1 MANSVDPQDDSDK
14 SATEN
19 ESRSEPS
26 ALKGCDVVSVAK
38 VPWVQGAGTAGE
50 PPVAELDSMLFDG
63 DLDQVPFADV
73 DLNSTE
79 FVEQVIPS
87 ADRSN
92 SRSTSQKSSG
102 NTLESRPPASPHRT
116 GPPPIRSR
124 QLVLIGA
131 GATHLQILRWWQ
143 LNPIRRVNLTLVS
156 AFDHV
161 VHPGMLPGTLAGL
174 YRPEETRIDLM
185 KFCQQCGVRLIVDRA
200 NSLDPNTREI
210 EFAHQPM
217 LRFDLASINIG
228 SVPSAEPLWQS
239 HRMMISTKPS
249 STFLDRF
256 RARFQELVDQW
267 NRAPGPEMLQVAVVG
282 AGVNGVEL
290 AFSLEQCR
298 FDLELPI
305 DVRVIDG
312 NSEILPSFSRAT
324 VRRVKRL
331 FKKRGIETSLGSRVV
346 DVDDSGPSTLV
357 LENGQMIRADLVVW
371 ATDAAPPMS
380 LAGFRLSKSAQ
391 GFLKTRPTFQSIDE
405 VPVFIVG
412 DVADFAGQTISNAET
427 SAVRRASAL
436 HENLV
441 RWFDDQPLAE
451 YRPKKSAMTILGCG
465 DQTAILSY
473 HGFCFYGGWVW
484 WLKDTIDR
492 RWIRQFQV
500 S

>member
-1 MANSVDPQDDSDK
+1 
-14 SATEN
+14 
-19 ESRSEPS
+19 
-26 ALKGCDVVSVAK
+26 
-38 VPWVQGAGTAGE
+38 
-50 PPVAELDSMLFDG
+50 MLIDG

-73 DLNSTE
+73 DLNSAE

-87 ADRSN
+87 ADRPNARSN
-92 SRSTSQKSSG
+92 SPPSPR
-102 NTLESRPPASPHRT
+102 NTLESQAPALPRRIA
-116 GPPPIRSR
+116 PPPVRSR

-131 GATHLQILRWWQ
+131 GETHLQIVKWWR
-143 LNPIRRVNLTLVS
+143 LNPIRRVQLTLVS
-156 AFDHV
+156 AYDHV
-161 VHPGMLPGTLAGL
+161 VHPGMVPGTLAGL
-174 YRPEETRIDLM
+174 YRPEETRIDLA
-185 KFCQQCGVRLIVDRA
+185 KLCQQCGVRLIVDRA
-200 NSLDPNTREI
+200 NSLDPLTREI
-210 EFAHQPM
+210 EFAHQPL

-228 SVPSAEPLWQS
+228 SVPTAEPLWQS
-239 HRMMISTKPS
+239 HRMMISVKPT

-282 AGVNGVEL
+282 AGANGVEL

-312 NSEILPSFSRAT
+312 NSEILPRFSRAT

-331 FKKRGIETSLGSRVV
+331 FKKRGIETSLGARVV

-380 LAGFRLSKSAQ
+380 LTGFRLPKSTR
-391 GFLKTRPTFQSIDE
+391 GFLKARPTFQSTAE
-405 VPVFIVG
+405 VPVFVVG
-412 DVADFAGQTISNAET
+412 DVADFSGQILPTGEAS
-427 SAVRRASAL
+427 VVQRASAL
-436 HENLV
+436 QENLV

-451 YRPKKSAMTILGCG
+451 YRPRKLSMSILGCG
-465 DQTAILSY
+465 DRTAILSY

-484 WLKDTIDR
+484 WLKDLIDR
-492 RWIRQFQV
+492 RWVRQFHV

>member
-1 MANSVDPQDDSDK
+1 MANSVDPRDDADK
-14 SATEN
+14 SATQN
-19 ESRSEPS
+19 ESRPELS
-26 ALKGCDVVSVAK
+26 
-38 VPWVQGAGTAGE
+38 T
-50 PPVAELDSMLFDG
+50 LDSMLING
-63 DLDQVPFADV
+63 DLDQVPFADI
-73 DLNSTE
+73 DLNSAE
-79 FVEQVIPS
+79 FVEQVIPN

-92 SRSTSQKSSG
+92 ARSTSQQSPG
-102 NTLESRPPASPHRT
+102 NTLESRPPASPHRIV
-116 GPPPIRSR
+116 PPPIRSR

-131 GATHLQILRWWQ
+131 GETHLQVLKWWRR
-143 LNPIRRVNLTLVS
+143 NPIRRVNLTLVS

-161 VHPGMLPGTLAGL
+161 VHPGMLPGTLAGF
-174 YRPEETRIDLM
+174 YRPEETRIDLV

-200 NSLDPNTREI
+200 NLLDPYTREI

-217 LRFDLASINIG
+217 LRFDLVSINIG

-239 HRMMISTKPS
+239 HRMMVSTKPS

-256 RARFQELVDQW
+256 RARFQEIVDQW

-282 AGVNGVEL
+282 AGATGVEL

-298 FDLELPI
+298 HDLELPI

-312 NSEILPSFSRAT
+312 NSEILPRFPRAT
-324 VRRVKRL
+324 IRRVKRL

-346 DVDDSGPSTLV
+346 NVDDSGPSTLR

-380 LAGFRLSKSAQ
+380 LAGFRLPKSAQ
-391 GFLKTRPTFQSIDE
+391 GFLNTRSTFQSIED

-436 HENLV
+436 QENLV
-441 RWFDDQPLAE
+441 RWFDDQPLVE

-473 HGFCFYGGWVW
+473 HGFCLYGSWVW

-500 S
+500 H

>member
-1 MANSVDPQDDSDK
+1 MAKSVDPRDDMDK
-14 SATEN
+14 VASEN
-19 ESRSEPS
+19 EPRTEPS
-26 ALKGCDVVSVAK
+26 
-38 VPWVQGAGTAGE
+38 
-50 PPVAELDSMLFDG
+50 MLIEG
-63 DLDQVPFADV
+63 DLDQIPFADV
-73 DLNSTE
+73 DLSSAK
-79 FVEQVIPS
+79 FAEQVIPS

-92 SRSTSQKSSG
+92 ARSISPRSPQ
-102 NTLESRPPASPHRT
+102 NTVESRPPASPHRI
-116 GPPPIRSR
+116 GPPPIPSR

-131 GATHLQILRWWQ
+131 GETHLQLLKWWR
-143 LNPIRRVNLTLVS
+143 LNPIQRVNLTLVS

-161 VHPGMLPGTLAGL
+161 VRPGMLPGTLAGL
-174 YRPEETRIDLM
+174 YRPEETRIDLA
-185 KFCQQCGVRLIVDRA
+185 KLCQQSGVRLIVDRA
-200 NSLDPNTREI
+200 NSLDPLTREI
-210 EFAHQPM
+210 EFSHQPM
-217 LRFDLASINIG
+217 LRFDLVSINIG

-239 HRMMISTKPS
+239 HRMMISVKPT
-249 STFLDRF
+249 STFVDRF

-282 AGVNGVEL
+282 AGANGVEL

-312 NSEILPSFSRAT
+312 NSEILPGFSRAT
-324 VRRVKRL
+324 VRCVKRL

-357 LENGQMIRADLVVW
+357 LENGQTIRADLVVW

-380 LAGFRLSKSAQ
+380 LAGFRLPKSTQ
-391 GFLKTRPTFQSIDE
+391 GFLKTFPTFQTTDE
-405 VPVFIVG
+405 APVFVVG
-412 DVADFAGQTISNAET
+412 DVADVSGQTISHAET

-436 HENLV
+436 QENLV
-441 RWFDDQPLAE
+441 RWFEDQPLVE
-451 YRPKKSAMTILGCG
+451 YRPKTSSMTIMGCG

-484 WLKDTIDR
+484 WLKDTFDR
-492 RWIRQFQV
+492 RWVRQFQV